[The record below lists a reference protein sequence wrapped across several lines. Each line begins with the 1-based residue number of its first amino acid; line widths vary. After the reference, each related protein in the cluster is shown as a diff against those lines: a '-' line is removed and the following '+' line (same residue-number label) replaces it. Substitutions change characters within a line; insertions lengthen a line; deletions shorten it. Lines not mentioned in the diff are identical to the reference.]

1 MTGQRFSESI
11 CQILYQQAHKT
22 VEEATA
28 KELYNATS
36 TAAMQELYPQWEQ
49 QRNEVRRRV
58 GYFSAEFLVG
68 RLIESNLLNMGLLDE
83 TNALLQDRG
92 ISSEVFEHIEDM
104 ALGNGGLGRL
114 AACFLDSAATH
125 AIPLDGYGIR
135 YRYGLFRQKIENG
148 FQKEIADDWT
158 VFGDPWSHRRE
169 EDGVTVSFGKQTV
182 RAIPYDVPVI
192 GYQKKRI
199 NTLRLWQAE
208 AVHEFDFTL
217 FNEQKYDKAVKE
229 RNEAERISYV
239 LYPNDDT
246 DNGKMLRLKQQY
258 FFCSASLQDMF
269 RTYKRQYGNDFTRFF
284 EAYAIQ
290 LNDTHPVLA
299 IPECIR
305 LLTEQEGLP
314 FDTALSVA
322 RKTFSYTNHTIMPE
336 ALEKWNIRLFKRVL
350 PRLYRYICRI
360 DRALEKELT
369 AKGITDITG
378 YRIVDGECI
387 HMARLAVFATHCTN
401 GVAQLHTDL
410 LKEKVMPHWYR
421 VYPERF
427 QNKTN
432 GITQRRWLLLANREL
447 SKLITDTIGNRW
459 ITDLSQLEQLAV
471 YADDPAFLEKF
482 KEIKQFKKHQLADYM
497 QSRDRLGLRS
507 DFLLDVQIKRL
518 HEYKRQLLNIFGVLD
533 TYFGIKDGRITDFTP
548 TVYLFG
554 AKAAPGYY
562 RAKGIIKF
570 INEVAR
576 RVNNDVDTADKM
588 QVVYVQ
594 NYDVSYAQK
603 IIPAADVS
611 EQISTAGTEAS
622 GTGNMKLMLNGAVTL
637 GTYDGANIEIVERAG
652 EENNYIFGL
661 RTEEVE
667 QLRTAYD
674 PKSVLE
680 NNPRLKRV
688 VETLVD
694 GTFDDGNTGMFR
706 ELYHSLVDGAS
717 WHPADQYCLFADFDE
732 YCDARLRVNRDYGDR
747 DRFAKKGILNISK
760 GGYFSSDRT
769 IDEYARDIWRV

>member
-1 MTGQRFSESI
+1 MTGQRFGESI
-11 CQILYQQAHKT
+11 GQILYQQTHKT

-28 KELYNATS
+28 AELYNATS
-36 TAAMQELYPQWEQ
+36 TAAMQDFYPQWEQ
-49 QRNEVRRRV
+49 QRNEIRRRV

-68 RLIESNLLNMGLLDE
+68 RLIESNLLNMGLLDQIH
-83 TNALLQDRG
+83 AFLQKHG
-92 ISSEVFEHIEDM
+92 ISSDVFENIEDM

-125 AIPLDGYGIR
+125 GISLDGYGIR

-182 RAIPYDVPVI
+182 RAVPYDIPII

-269 RTYKRQYGNDFTRFF
+269 RTYKRQYGNDFTRLY
-284 EAYAIQ
+284 EVYAVQ

-314 FDTALSVA
+314 FDTALSIA

-336 ALEKWNIRLFKRVL
+336 ALEKWNVRLFKRVL
-350 PRLYRYICRI
+350 PRLYRYVRRI
-360 DRALEKELT
+360 DEVLEKELT
-369 AKGITDITG
+369 AKGMSDISS
-378 YRIVDGECI
+378 YRIIDGECI

-401 GVAQLHTDL
+401 GVAQLHTEL
-410 LKEKVMPHWYR
+410 LKETVMPHWYKI
-421 VYPERF
+421 YPDRF

-432 GITQRRWLLLANREL
+432 GITQRRWLLLSNPEL
-447 SKLITDTIGNRW
+447 AKLITDTIGNRW

-471 YADDPAFLEKF
+471 YADDPAFLNRF
-482 KEIKQFKKHQLADYM
+482 KDIKQCKKHQLANYM
-497 QSRDRLGLRS
+497 QRRDRLLLHS
-507 DFLLDVQIKRL
+507 DFMLDVQVKRL

-533 TYFGIKDGRITDFTP
+533 TYFGIKDGRFTEYTP

-554 AKAAPGYY
+554 AKAAPGYF

-570 INEVAR
+570 INEAAKL
-576 RVNNDVDTADKM
+576 VNNDIDTMEKM
-588 QVVYVQ
+588 QVVFVQ
-594 NYDVSYAQK
+594 NYNVSYAQK
-603 IIPAADVS
+603 IIPAADIS

-637 GTYDGANIEIVERAG
+637 GTYDGANIEIVDRAG
-652 EENNYIFGL
+652 MENNYVFGL
-661 RTEEVE
+661 RTEEIE
-667 QLRTAYD
+667 RIRDTYD
-674 PKSVLE
+674 PKTILQ
-680 NNPRLKRV
+680 NNSRLKRV

-694 GTFDDGNTGMFR
+694 GTFDDGDTGMFR
-706 ELYHSLVDGAS
+706 ELYHALVDGAS
-717 WHPADQYCLFADFDE
+717 WHKADPYFLFADFDA
-732 YCDARLRVNRDYGDR
+732 YCDARLRANQEYRDA
-747 DRFAKKGILNISK
+747 DRFAKKCILNISK
-760 GGYFSSDRT
+760 AGYFSADRT
-769 IDEYARDIWRV
+769 IKEYAKDIWRI

>member
-1 MTGQRFSESI
+1 MTGQRFGESI
-11 CQILYQQAHKT
+11 GQVLYHQTHKT

-28 KELYNATS
+28 TELYNAIS
-36 TAAMQELYPQWEQ
+36 EAAMQELYPQWEQ
-49 QRNEVRRRV
+49 QRNEVRRRI
-58 GYFSAEFLVG
+58 GYFSAEFLIG
-68 RLIESNLLNMGLLDE
+68 RLIESNLLNVGLLDE
-83 TNALLQDRG
+83 TNRFLQEHG
-92 ISSEVFEHIEDM
+92 VSSEVFEHIEDM

-114 AACFLDSAATH
+114 AACFLDSSATH
-125 AIPLDGYGIR
+125 EIPLDGYGIR
-135 YRYGLFRQKIENG
+135 YRYGLFRQKIEDG
-148 FQKEIADDWT
+148 FQKEETDDWT
-158 VFGDPWSHRRE
+158 VFGDPWSHRRA
-169 EDGVTVSFGKQTV
+169 EDSVTVSFGKQTV
-182 RAIPYDVPVI
+182 RAVPYDIPII

-208 AVHEFDFTL
+208 AIHDFDFTL

-246 DNGKMLRLKQQY
+246 EQGKMLRLKQQY

-269 RTYKRQYGNDFTRFF
+269 RTYKKQYGNDFTRFD

-290 LNDTHPVLA
+290 LNDTHPVLS

-336 ALEKWNIRLFKRVL
+336 ALEKWNIRLFKRAL
-350 PRLYRYICRI
+350 PKLYRYVCRI
-360 DRALEKELT
+360 DKLLEKELT
-369 AKGITDITG
+369 TKGITDISA
-378 YRIVDGECI
+378 YRIVDGEYI
-387 HMARLAVFATHCTN
+387 HMARMAIFATHTVN
-401 GVAQLHTDL
+401 GVAKLHTDL
-410 LKEKVMPHWYR
+410 LREKVLPHWYR
-421 VYPERF
+421 IYPDRF

-432 GITQRRWLLLANREL
+432 GITQRRWLLLSNREL

-459 ITDLSQLEQLAV
+459 ITDLSVLEQLAV
-471 YADDPAFLEKF
+471 YADDPVFLARF
-482 KEIKQFKKHQLADYM
+482 QEIKRLKKQELANYM
-497 QSRDRLGLRS
+497 QTRDRLALRS
-507 DFLLDVQIKRL
+507 DFMLDVQIKRL

-533 TYFGIKDGRITDFTP
+533 TYFGIKEGRITGFYP

-570 INEVAR
+570 INEVAGL
-576 RVNNDVDTADKM
+576 VNNDVDTMEKM
-588 QVVYVQ
+588 QVLFVQ

-603 IIPAADVS
+603 IIPAADIS

-652 EENNYIFGL
+652 MENNYIFGL
-661 RTEEVE
+661 RAEEIE
-667 QLRTAYD
+667 QLRSTYD
-674 PKSVLE
+674 PKAILE
-680 NNPRLKRV
+680 NNPRLRRV
-688 VETLVD
+688 VQTLID
-694 GTFDDGNTGMFR
+694 GTFSDGDTGVFK
-706 ELYHSLVDGAS
+706 ELYRSLVDSTS
-717 WHPADQYCLFADFDE
+717 WHAADHYFLLADFDD
-732 YCDARLRVNRDYGDR
+732 YCETRLRLNRECFDADA
-747 DRFAKKGILNISK
+747 FAKKGILNISNA
-760 GGYFSSDRT
+760 GYFSSDRT
-769 IDEYARDIWRV
+769 IKEYARDIWQM